1 MLSLPHLHLTFLIHP
16 THVSLSLSH
25 THHEAVL
32 VCAQDLEHC
41 LTGCPEVALNAADL
55 HGLDHHAR
63 QAERHLGVWM
73 WVWGGGGRG
82 EEVMW
87 DKG

>member
-1 MLSLPHLHLTFLIHP
+1 M
-16 THVSLSLSH
+16 
-25 THHEAVL
+25 
-32 VCAQDLEHC
+32 CAQDLEHC

-73 WVWGGGGRG
+73 WVWGGGAGERRLCGIRDEADWQRQATCGFLQEGRLG
-82 EEVMW
+82 IAIT
-87 DKG
+87 G